1 MCLKALTAVSQTPIV
16 NLAMNDED
24 QIGKGL
30 RQLEQRVDDLIGVC
44 RRLKEEN
51 DKLRGNRDS
60 LIEEKSKLAE
70 KNRMARTRLETI
82 VTRLKALDKHQ

>member
-1 MCLKALTAVSQTPIV
+1 M
-16 NLAMNDED
+16 EREE
-24 QIGKGL
+24 QIGEDL

-51 DKLRGNRDS
+51 DNLRESRDT

-70 KNRMARTRLETI
+70 KNRLARTRLENI